1 MQELH
6 SILSF
11 LVNLCQ
17 YQIKN
22 ITNSTLKENGE
33 QIFILL
39 KSFDLL
45 YCYPAFGTCTRSMPK
60 WWDSTPRLLRFL
72 SATKKEQRWSV
83 FSNKLPK
90 PSEIKFYKHNTLP

>member
-1 MQELH
+1 MLEKTSKQMQELH

-33 QIFILL
+33 TNIYI
-39 KSFDLL
+39 
-45 YCYPAFGTCTRSMPK
+45 A
-60 WWDSTPRLLRFL
+60 
-72 SATKKEQRWSV
+72 
-83 FSNKLPK
+83 
-90 PSEIKFYKHNTLP
+90 